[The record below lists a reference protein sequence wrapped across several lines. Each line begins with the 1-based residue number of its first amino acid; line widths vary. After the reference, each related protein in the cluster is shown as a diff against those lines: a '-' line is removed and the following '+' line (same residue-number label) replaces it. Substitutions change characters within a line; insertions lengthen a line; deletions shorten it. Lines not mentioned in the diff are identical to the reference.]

1 MWKNILMATIDKH
14 APLRSRRT
22 RKRKSPWIT
31 NELKRR
37 IYNRDYLKKKA
48 ISSNDPHVW
57 QDYKQARF
65 QIKLLPKLRNLSEI
79 ISQKILTSIKII

>member
-1 MWKNILMATIDKH
+1 MLFPGSKRNVGDVENMLMATIDKH

-48 ISSNDPHVW
+48 I
-57 QDYKQARF
+57 
-65 QIKLLPKLRNLSEI
+65 
-79 ISQKILTSIKII
+79 